1 MKRNI
6 VRLVIVLVIL
16 ALVVSAL
23 GWYQVERGKVVA
35 LGQKPSGA
43 FCKVAGW
50 LDYPGFNAQERA
62 QCESIIHPK
71 PVGSSS

>member
-6 VRLVIVLVIL
+6 VRFVLVFVVL

-23 GWYQVERGKVVA
+23 GWYQSERGKVVA

-43 FCKVAGW
+43 FCRVAAMLGF
-50 LDYPGFNAQERA
+50 PGFNVQERA

-71 PVGSSS
+71 